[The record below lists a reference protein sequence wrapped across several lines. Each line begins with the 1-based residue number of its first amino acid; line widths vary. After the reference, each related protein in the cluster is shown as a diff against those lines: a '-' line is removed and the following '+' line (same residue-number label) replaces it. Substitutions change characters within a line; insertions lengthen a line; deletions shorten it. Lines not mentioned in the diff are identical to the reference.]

1 MNRPSGDEHFQLVWS
16 SLLRVYE
23 PDAARAWLH
32 GVNPLLGDR
41 RPIDL
46 VTSGQTTEVLRVIQ
60 AERADTFA

>member
-1 MNRPSGDEHFQLVWS
+1 MWS
-16 SLLRVYE
+16 NLLRVYE

-46 VTSGQTTEVLRVIQ
+46 VTSGRTMEVLRAIR
-60 AERADTFA
+60 AEGADSFA

>member
-1 MNRPSGDEHFQLVWS
+1 MDLPGGDEPLQLVWS
-16 SLLRVYE
+16 SLIRVYE

-46 VTSGQTTEVLRVIQ
+46 VTAGRTTEVLRAIQ
-60 AERADTFA
+60 AERADSFV